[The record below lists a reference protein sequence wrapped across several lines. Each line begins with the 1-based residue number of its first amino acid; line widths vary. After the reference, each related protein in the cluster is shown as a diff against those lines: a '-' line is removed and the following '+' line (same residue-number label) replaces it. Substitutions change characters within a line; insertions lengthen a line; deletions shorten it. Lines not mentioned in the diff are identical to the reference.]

1 MAEEMLG
8 GTSRPKSRASRSP
21 RTAVSPL
28 TAYLLHSWDWSE
40 SSLILDAFTRE
51 QGRVTVLAKG
61 AKRPYSQL
69 RVVLLSFQAMQINL
83 GRMPEQSELQ
93 ALKSAERLAGAA
105 PMPSGEALFSGFYMN
120 ELLMKLV
127 ARHDPHPRLFD
138 AYAFALSALSNGPGA
153 QTEDTATPSALRVFE
168 WVLLQELGHLPDLS
182 VVTSTQQEL
191 QTDAHYDVWPDVGVR
206 LAPKDTMGLPAQ
218 TLINIQAALLHGSF
232 EALRQA
238 CERDLPS
245 LKATLRRLLQHHL
258 GSSTLQTRE
267 VLLSLQRVQSVG

>member
-21 RTAVSPL
+21 RTATSPL

-93 ALKSAERLAGAA
+93 VLKSAERLAGAA

-138 AYAFALSALSNGPGA
+138 AYAFALSALVEVGS
-153 QTEDTATPSALRVFE
+153 EDTSTQSALRVFE

-206 LAPKDTMGLPAQ
+206 LAPKDTMCLPAQ

-238 CERDLPS
+238 CERDLPR